1 MGAKGRIFAWS
12 AASIVALALAAVYLT
27 PYAFAEFYM
36 WARLHDRIGAPPPA
50 DPGAFEPR
58 PGPPLGTEIA
68 GWRVQQ
74 IAPDTYALGEPAGDL
89 DNYEYLLVGRTRAL
103 LIDAGA
109 TPRDIRPVLATLTT
123 LPVTVIPTHL
133 HYDHSTGLRTADRIA
148 LVDLPETRGR
158 AEGDLYHLSRYQYL
172 QQTRQGGPFEFRVS
186 EWVKPDAEID
196 LGGRKV
202 RLLATPGHT
211 STSISIFDPAAD
223 LLFTGDLIYPT
234 TLFAFVPS
242 ASLSAYVETF
252 DRLLAEMP
260 ADVTIYG
267 AHCCRNDV
275 PAQAPWLKLSD
286 IRDARDAILAVEH
299 GKARGRGILIRRYP
313 VNSRMTLLTLYPF
326 GNW

>member
-1 MGAKGRIFAWS
+1 MKMR
-12 AASIVALALAAVYLT
+12 IVAWGAVLIVGFAAAAIYLT

-36 WARLHDRIGAPPPA
+36 WAKRHQVAVAAGPA

-58 PGPPLGTEIA
+58 PGPPLGTVTD
-68 GWRVQQ
+68 GWLVQR
-74 IAPDTYALGEPAGDL
+74 IAPDTYALGEPADDL
-89 DNYEYLLVGRTRAL
+89 DNYEYLLVGQTRAL
-103 LIDAGA
+103 LIDAGSTA
-109 TPRDIRPVLATLTT
+109 RDIRPALATLTS

-133 HYDHSTGLRTADRIA
+133 HYDHTRGLKNGDRIVLA
-148 LVDLPETRGR
+148 DLPETRDH
-158 AEGDLYHLSRYQYL
+158 ADGDLYRLSRYQYL
-172 QQTRQGGPFEFRVS
+172 EQTDDSAPFAFKVS
-186 EWVKPDAEID
+186 EWVKPETEID

-202 RLLATPGHT
+202 KLLHTPGHT
-211 STSISIFDPAAD
+211 STSVSIFDPAAN

-234 TLFAFVPS
+234 TLYAFAPTS
-242 ASLSAYVETF
+242 SLSTSVKTF

-286 IRDARDAILAVEH
+286 VKDARDAILAVED
-299 GKARGRGILIRRYP
+299 GKAEGRGFLIRRYP

-326 GNW
+326 ANR